1 MIIEYFLFCL
11 SFPLFVS
18 VFAANKKG
26 LRQQSLEVIGFVIFF
41 FAWFVPGIFC
51 ERKTTNIGRLL
62 FVLVD
67 VISKSNNRQ

>member
-26 LRQQSLEVIGFVIFF
+26 LLAQSLERDRICKFLFCLVHARHF
-41 FAWFVPGIFC
+41 FAS
-51 ERKTTNIGRLL
+51 ERQQILDDYFL
-62 FVLVD
+62 FWEM
-67 VISKSNNRQ
+67 S

>member
-41 FAWFVPGIFC
+41 FAWFVPGIFLRA
-51 ERKTTNIGRLL
+51 EDNKYWTITFYFGRCH
-62 FVLVD
+62 
-67 VISKSNNRQ
+67 RQNE